1 VEVNPVDTGTGASG
15 QAADTGITADSAAG
29 RIDED

>member
-1 VEVNPVDTGTGASG
+1 VDTGTGASG

-29 RIDED
+29 RTDED